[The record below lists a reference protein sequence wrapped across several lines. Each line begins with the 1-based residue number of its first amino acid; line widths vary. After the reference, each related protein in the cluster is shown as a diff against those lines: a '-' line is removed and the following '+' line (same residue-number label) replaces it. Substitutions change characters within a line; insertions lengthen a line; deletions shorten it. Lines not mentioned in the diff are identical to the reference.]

1 MAVRLNVDARSCA
14 KKGNKEGKRK
24 LHGITA
30 INKAVITASFFPDDL
45 STIYASFSPYT
56 GCGKLVGGEKRKQGR
71 EEAPI
76 SGSYFFLKHGL
87 HTCPASKVP
96 FPTDSPSRPE
106 ENASFFFLF
115 PSITRNTMIP

>member
-1 MAVRLNVDARSCA
+1 MNVDARSCA

-96 FPTDSPSRPE
+96 FPTDSISP
-106 ENASFFFLF
+106 
-115 PSITRNTMIP
+115 